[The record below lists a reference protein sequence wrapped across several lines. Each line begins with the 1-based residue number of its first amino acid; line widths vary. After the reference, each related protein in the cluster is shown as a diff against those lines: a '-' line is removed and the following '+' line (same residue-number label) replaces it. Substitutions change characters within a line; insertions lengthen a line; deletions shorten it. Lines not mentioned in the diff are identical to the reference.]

1 VINRE
6 PIPLRTRSRG
16 RRWLIIIGVLLL
28 VLLLMLRSIATFW
41 TDFLWFD
48 SVDQTGVW
56 TTVLFARVGLV
67 AVATLVAFLLFY
79 GNLWLADRLSPR
91 RPAIAGSPDEELL
104 ERYQSWIA
112 PRVWWMRLVA
122 AGFFGLMIGL
132 GAAVW
137 WREFL
142 QYRNGVPFGVTDPI
156 FHNDIG
162 LYVFSLPF
170 YRVLFGWA
178 FQLLLVVTLVTAAVH
193 YLNGGIQVQLQ
204 RKVNPGVKV
213 HLSVLLAL
221 LALLKAVGYV
231 LDRWELLYSARGQVF
246 GASYTD
252 VKAQL
257 PALNLLILISVVA
270 AVILLV
276 NLRFRG
282 WTLPLVAVGL
292 WLLTSIVVGGLYP
305 LLVQRFRVVPDEI
318 NKEAEYV
325 GYNIEYTRAAY
336 GLTDVDV
343 QEFAAS
349 PDLESADLVANK
361 STIDNIRLWDPS
373 VLNTTYRQL
382 QEIRTFYGIEDVD
395 VDRYVVDGELTQVMV
410 SARELDENSI
420 PGGGWVNERL
430 VYTHGFGAVVSPANA
445 VTVEGQPD
453 FLVKDIPPVSLA
465 PILDITQPR
474 IYFGDSAQ
482 SDYLIVKSAEK
493 EVDYPIGEGEENVAY
508 TTYDGSGGV
517 TLGGLARRAAWAL
530 RFADVDMLISGNLSG
545 DSIVLMERNIR
556 DRVLK
561 IAPFLETDS
570 DPYLVVA
577 DGRLEWVLDM
587 YTVSNNYP
595 YSQEATTSRLN
606 AGPGLPDSFNYIRN
620 SVKAVVD
627 AYDGTMTLY
636 VVDPSDPLIQVQQK
650 IFPDVFT
657 DGSEMSETLRE
668 HLRYP
673 EDLFRV
679 QSDMYQAYHITDPR
693 QFFSLTDPWQIAR
706 DPSTLPT
713 DLRAD
718 FIDADGNPFRPML
731 PYYLLMRLPDEQDL
745 SFLIMQPF
753 TPARRPNMV
762 SFLIA
767 KSGPDDYGH
776 IIDYRFPAASAQDG
790 PGQVGDLINQNTD
803 ISAQFTLLGQGGS
816 QVIQGSMLVIPIQ
829 ESLLYV
835 QPIYIRANSGSADTT
850 GIPEFKRVVVSF
862 DGRIEMR
869 ETLDEALA
877 AVFDGYTAPGE
888 PSGGGGTPG
897 NGGVE
902 VPSQVADLVAQA
914 QQALADADTALRS
927 GDLGTYADKVAE
939 AQNLIDE
946 AQSIISS
953 TTTTTP

>member
-1 VINRE
+1 MINRE
-6 PIPLRTRSRG
+6 PIPLRTRSRS
-16 RRWLIIIGVLLL
+16 RRWLVIIGILFL
-28 VLLLMLRSIATFW
+28 VLLLALRSIATFW

-67 AVATLVAFLLFY
+67 LVASLVAFLLFF

-112 PRVWWMRLVA
+112 PRVWWMRLVV
-122 AGFFGLMIGL
+122 AGFFGVMIGL

-142 QYRNGVPFGVTDPI
+142 LYRNGVDFGVTDPI
-156 FHNDIG
+156 FHNDVG
-162 LYVFSLPF
+162 LYVFNLPF

-193 YLNGGIQVQLQ
+193 YFNGGIQVQLQ
-204 RKVNPGVKV
+204 RRVNPGVKV

-221 LALLKAVGYV
+221 LALLKAVGYL
-231 LDRWELLYSARGQVF
+231 LDRWELLYSPRGQVF

-282 WTLPLVAVGL
+282 WTLPAVAVGL
-292 WLLTSIVVGGLYP
+292 WLLTSIVVGGIYP

-343 QEFAAS
+343 QSFAAS
-349 PDLESADLVANK
+349 PDLVSADLVANR

-395 VDRYVVDGELTQVMV
+395 VDRYTVDGELTQVMV

-453 FLVKDIPPVSLA
+453 FLVKDIPPISSVPS
-465 PILDITQPR
+465 LDISQPR

-482 SDYLIVKSAEK
+482 SDYLIVKTAER

-517 TLGGLARRAAWAL
+517 TLGGFLRRAAWAL

-545 DSIVLMERNIR
+545 DSTVLMERNIR
-556 DRVLK
+556 RRVLK
-561 IAPFLETDS
+561 IAPFLESDA
-570 DPYLVVA
+570 DPYLIVV
-577 DGRLEWVLDM
+577 DGRLKWVLDL
-587 YTVSNNYP
+587 YTISNNYP
-595 YSQEATTSRLN
+595 YSQEAFTNRLN
-606 AGPGLPDSFNYIRN
+606 AGPGLPDGFNYIRN

-627 AYDGTMTLY
+627 AYDGDMTLY

-657 DGSEMSETLRE
+657 DGAEMPQGVRE

-679 QSDMYQAYHITDPR
+679 QSDLYQAYHITDPR

-713 DLRAD
+713 DLRVS
-718 FIDADGNPFRPML
+718 FVDADGNPFRPML
-731 PYYLLMRLPDEQDL
+731 PYYLLMRLPDEQEQ

-753 TPARRPNMV
+753 TPANRPNMV
-762 SFLIA
+762 SFMVA

-776 IIDYRFPAASAQDG
+776 IIDYRLPAASAQDG

-803 ISAQFTLLGQGGS
+803 ISAEFTLLGQGGS
-816 QVIQGSMLVIPIQ
+816 QVIQGSMLVIPIE

-835 QPIYIRANSGSADTT
+835 QPIYIRANSAGSGDTT

-869 ETLDEALA
+869 DTLAQALA

-888 PSGGGGTPG
+888 PSNGEPPPD
-897 NGGVE
+897 GGVV
-902 VPSQVADLVAQA
+902 VPSGVAQLVAQA
-914 QQALADADTALRS
+914 QQALQEADTALRN
-927 GDLGTYADKVAE
+927 GDLGTYADKVIE
-939 AQNLIDE
+939 AQSFIDE
-946 AQSIISS
+946 AQGIIAG
-953 TTTTTP
+953 TTP